1 MVYKMLRDEYNCCI
15 DCGGK
20 CSFRGRIRNEFECWY
35 RYIFVCDKCGA
46 MYEDCFGVE
55 EDDDDE
61 D

>member
-1 MVYKMLRDEYNCCI
+1 MNICKDMVYKMLRDECCI

-20 CSFRGRIRNEFECWY
+20 CSFRGRIRNECWY
-35 RYIFVCDKCGA
+35 RYIFVCDKS

-55 EDDDDE
+55 EDDDD